1 MINLLEA
8 AVVAVMVLFAIAGF
22 RKGFVKKFAAMVSL
36 ALSIVLVSALLPYI
50 TQYLKENTPVY
61 TFLVEQCT
69 GIMEKQVLNSL
80 TGSGSG
86 AGTNSGS
93 AADAY
98 ANMGRD
104 EIRALLE
111 QNGL

>member
-61 TFLVEQCT
+61 TFLVEQYRNYGKT
-69 GIMEKQVLNSL
+69 GVEQPYRFGKRSRNEFRICRRCLCQY
-80 TGSGSG
+80 G
-86 AGTNSGS
+86 AG
-93 AADAY
+93 
-98 ANMGRD
+98 
-104 EIRALLE
+104 
-111 QNGL
+111 

>member
-80 TGSGSG
+80 TVRE
-86 AGTNSGS
+86 AEPERIRIFH
-93 AADAY
+93 AY
-98 ANMGRD
+98 ANGRMRS
-104 EIRALLE
+104 ERFSRTV
-111 QNGL
+111 